1 MLVVLAWAEAAV
13 EGAENPGVERGSVAF
28 GRWGSAGKR
37 TEDVGDWVE
46 TGVVALSGSDSYS
59 SSVSSNSTSAVSATK
74 LLKRLKSDDAEGFSM
89 VFVLGGFCGIH
100 RPKPPTKN
108 LSMMKPGHRYR
119 YTVFFS
125 TCRNYRYHG
134 MMCMYTGT
142 PHTHYQLP
150 WYRLPICFSDK
161 VFCHTLKSILSVSL
175 HNI

>member
-1 MLVVLAWAEAAV
+1 VGVLLVVLAWAEAAV

-89 VFVLGGFCGIH
+89 VFVLGGFPGARSREASNSIS
-100 RPKPPTKN
+100 
-108 LSMMKPGHRYR
+108 SMMKPGLQARYFVQ
-119 YTVFFS
+119 Y
-125 TCRNYRYHG
+125 
-134 MMCMYTGT
+134 
-142 PHTHYQLP
+142 L
-150 WYRLPICFSDK
+150 
-161 VFCHTLKSILSVSL
+161 
-175 HNI
+175 

>member
-1 MLVVLAWAEAAV
+1 LLVVLAWAEAAV

-89 VFVLGGFCGIH
+89 VFVLGGFPFPAEP
-100 RPKPPTKN
+100 RSREFDS
-108 LSMMKPGHRYR
+108 SMMKPGLQARYFVQ
-119 YTVFFS
+119 Y
-125 TCRNYRYHG
+125 
-134 MMCMYTGT
+134 
-142 PHTHYQLP
+142 L
-150 WYRLPICFSDK
+150 
-161 VFCHTLKSILSVSL
+161 
-175 HNI
+175 

>member
-1 MLVVLAWAEAAV
+1 VGVLLVVLAWAEAAV

-89 VFVLGGFCGIH
+89 FVLGGSFH
-100 RPKPPTKN
+100 RPKPPTKI
-108 LSMMKPGHRYR
+108 LPGVDIDDEAGSQVYGIFQ
-119 YTVFFS
+119 Y
-125 TCRNYRYHG
+125 
-134 MMCMYTGT
+134 
-142 PHTHYQLP
+142 L
-150 WYRLPICFSDK
+150 
-161 VFCHTLKSILSVSL
+161 
-175 HNI
+175 

>member
-89 VFVLGGFCGIH
+89 VLFWGVLSTDRSHQRRYYQVSI
-100 RPKPPTKN
+100 
-108 LSMMKPGHRYR
+108 SMMKPGHR